1 MSWSPQHSPA
11 APHVEVRRQ
20 SRLWDAEPAA
30 AEAVRTAIQA
40 TAALTPTEGE
50 VNVLLADD
58 AALRELNRRWRGVD
72 RPTNV
77 LSFPAARA
85 SGPLLGDIAIA
96 YETVRGESIE
106 QSKPFLDHL
115 AHLAV
120 HGFLHLLGY
129 DHATDSQADAMEGIE
144 RQALARLEIADP
156 YSERG
161 QASHPRNA

>member
-1 MSWSPQHSPA
+1 MSWSPQRRPA
-11 APHVEVRRQ
+11 APRVDVRLH
-20 SRLWDAEPAA
+20 SPLWEAEPAA
-30 AEAVRTAIQA
+30 AEAVRTAIAAAA
-40 TAALTPTEGE
+40 TLAPADGE
-50 VNVLLADD
+50 IGVLLADD
-58 AALRELNRRWRGVD
+58 ATLRELNRTWRSVD

-85 SGPLLGDIAIA
+85 GGPLLGDIAVG
-96 YETVRGESIE
+96 YETVRRESSE
-106 QSKPFLDHL
+106 QNKVFLDHL

-156 YSERG
+156 YGERG
-161 QASHPRNA
+161 QPQEPGNA